1 MNDGNCFFPV
11 CFKRRKAFSQMY
23 TSAVI
28 DRLHAGP
35 VYVWYTN
42 ENAKA
47 LTHLRSQNLT
57 DGKVWNME
65 RDTFVHHKN
74 NPRLTIPNDTFRYS
88 DLYLLPYEIRK
99 RYCSGKLFYVQ
110 IGFVK
115 STSEP
120 FSLFVPGA
128 GAFTVRQS
136 PFQGETFHMLIKGT
150 STLQS
155 HNGTL
160 HSTSLLFKRFD
171 GCMQLNSSFCR
182 NFKSP
187 HFLSYTVPKCRS
199 QTI

>member
-1 MNDGNCFFPV
+1 MTETVFFSLFV
-11 CFKRRKAFSQMY
+11 SKRRKAFSQMD

-28 DRLHAGP
+28 YRLHAGP
-35 VYVWYTN
+35 VDVWYTN
-42 ENAKA
+42 KNAKA

-57 DGKVWNME
+57 DGKVWNVRNME
-65 RDTFVHHKN
+65 RDNNSVHHKN

-88 DLYLLPYEIRK
+88 DLYLLPYEMRK
-99 RYCSGKLFYVQ
+99 RYCTGKLFYVQ

-115 STSEP
+115 STNVSEP
-120 FSLFVPGA
+120 FSLFVPRA

-160 HSTSLLFKRFD
+160 HSTTLLFKRFD
-171 GCMQLNSSFCR
+171 CMPLNSSFYR

-187 HFLSYTVPKCRS
+187 HFLSYTSAYV
-199 QTI
+199 